1 MKELN
6 HEKLLRLLADN
17 GKLTHA
23 QLAVM
28 LDSTEDEVA
37 ACIADFEKR
46 GIIKGYKTVTGKKP
60 VVMIWSAHE
69 LKLRSFP
76 KVRWALKKLLI
87 LFPSFPKW
95 KPVT

>member
-28 LDSTEDEVA
+28 LDSTED
-37 ACIADFEKR
+37 
-46 GIIKGYKTVTGKKP
+46 
-60 VVMIWSAHE
+60 
-69 LKLRSFP
+69 
-76 KVRWALKKLLI
+76 
-87 LFPSFPKW
+87 
-95 KPVT
+95 